1 MAQNSIYIHMVR
13 QLELRLLFAPCDTS
27 MKMATLKHFCW
38 GMLRMCSTSSTEKQH
53 CTTLAYFALLCRS
66 YFGMGEHQIS
76 MSVERSWSDVGTTQG
91 DPLAMN
97 MHSVGIMPLIHE
109 LQPTGTMQ
117 IWFPDDATGGGTLKE
132 VRS

>member
-1 MAQNSIYIHMVR
+1 
-13 QLELRLLFAPCDTS
+13 
-27 MKMATLKHFCW
+27 
-38 GMLRMCSTSSTEKQH
+38 
-53 CTTLAYFALLCRS
+53 
-66 YFGMGEHQIS
+66 MGEHQIS
-76 MSVERSWSDVGTTQG
+76 MSVERSWSDEGTTQG
-91 DPLAMN
+91 DPLAMS